1 MSEIQT
7 PTVVEESRVYDIPA
21 YRLPLVEDKISKAN
35 RRLERA
41 GVAERFS
48 FSTEEYLA
56 KKKVGGTELPDGTI
70 IGGTEIEVP
79 RLKVSLDRFDLAV
92 GDFTFVASLVPE
104 EAGITVHVAPGQSLD
119 GWRPTEFNVCEHC
132 HTHRNRNR
140 VYVVRNNATGELTQV
155 GHTCVE
161 LYTGLS
167 IKGLWS
173 LEFDLDEFGGAEED
187 DDWGGGGF
195 GRTEY
200 SAPVDKV
207 LAYAYVLSDQ
217 GRSYASTRVREWGTP
232 TVDLVRHAMFDRIR
246 PPQGRPGSRGYA
258 EARAAYEK
266 LVDDIKTAEKLYA
279 DGDPIIAAIKAS
291 AETLKSGSD
300 YADNMAVILAGE
312 NVSRRNVG
320 ILASLVAVY
329 ARERQLAVERAA
341 RPKPVAGFLGEVKQR
356 IRNLTIELTNVRF
369 FDGNYGTTTL
379 LIGITPDGHLTKWFA
394 TGCHDYEV
402 GDRLTLDATVKA
414 HEQYRGADQ
423 TTITR
428 GSVKSVVKA

>member
-48 FSTEEYLA
+48 FSTEEYLD
-56 KKKVGGTELPDGTI
+56 KKKDGGTELPDGTI

-155 GHTCVE
+155 GHSCVE

-232 TVDLVRHAMFDRIR
+232 TVDLVRHTMFDRIR